1 MEKME
6 QIGKAVLDY
15 RFYPEDDKYTD
26 GAIEDEMLEIAR
38 NCAPE
43 QYERVIVEK
52 KSWPI
57 LYHFSYLRRISSAG
71 CRWTEVKMYWRSEQD
86 RVRSPE
92 LFVKRGGR

>member
-52 KSWPI
+52 RAGR
-57 LYHFSYLRRISSAG
+57 FSIIFRI
-71 CRWTEVKMYWRSEQD
+71 
-86 RVRSPE
+86 
-92 LFVKRGGR
+92 

>member
-43 QYERVIVEK
+43 QY
-52 KSWPI
+52 
-57 LYHFSYLRRISSAG
+57 
-71 CRWTEVKMYWRSEQD
+71 D